1 MSDEKIDVANP
12 EEISGKEMIE
22 IEKKATTIDMTGEV
36 CPYPQIKAR
45 EHIQELQSG
54 GILIVKTDHVI
65 AVQAVPQSIRDNIS
79 RLGLWKSSDGEYK
92 IVMWKK

>member
-1 MSDEKIDVANP
+1 M
-12 EEISGKEMIE
+12 
-22 IEKKATTIDMTGEV
+22 IDMEGEV

-54 GILIVKTDHVI
+54 DILIVKTDHVI

-92 IVMWKK
+92 IIMWKK

>member
-12 EEISGKEMIE
+12 EEIDNDEILE

-54 GILIVKTDHVI
+54 DILIVKTDHVI

-92 IVMWKK
+92 IIMWKK